1 MPEPIHPGPKPVSL
15 AGRLTDVGALLFVLA
30 GAVGY
35 VVSYVGLERL
45 KNAPQIEFSAGM
57 AIDRLAEYHRLA
69 TISRWSLAAII
80 AGLGLGVYAWLS
92 EKRRTS
98 RA

>member
-1 MPEPIHPGPKPVSL
+1 MPEPTHPGPGPVSL
-15 AGRLTDVGALLFVLA
+15 AGRLTDVGALLLVLA

-45 KNAPQIEFSAGM
+45 KNAPPIEFSAGM

-69 TISRWSLAAII
+69 VLSRWSLAAII
-80 AGLGLGVYAWLS
+80 SGIGLGVYAWLS
-92 EKRRTS
+92 ERRRSPS
-98 RA
+98 R